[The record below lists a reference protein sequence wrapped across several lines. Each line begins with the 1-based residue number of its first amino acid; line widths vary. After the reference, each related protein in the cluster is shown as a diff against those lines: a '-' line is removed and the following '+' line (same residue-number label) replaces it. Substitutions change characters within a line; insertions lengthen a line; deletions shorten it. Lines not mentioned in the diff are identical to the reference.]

1 MGNIIITINRENG
14 SGGREIARRLGEMLG
29 LKVYDKSILEEI
41 VQKYKLNKEEI
52 ERIKAQK
59 TNLWSD
65 FCQFYRQFSAAGNSY
80 QNEDRKIT
88 SRELYYAEAQ
98 IMRNLASQESCI
110 IVGRSGFHVFKDNP
124 DALSIFIIADR
135 EARIKRI
142 AQKEGVDEKTAAKL
156 IEKTDAARDNFTKTF
171 AGTSRYDARNYDIT
185 LNVSCFSTE
194 AIAAFLAENIKRK
207 MEAKK

>member
-1 MGNIIITINRENG
+1 MGNMIITINRENG

-41 VQKYKLNKEEI
+41 VQKYKINKEEI

-98 IMRNLASQESCI
+98 IMRDLASQESCI

-142 AQKEGVDEKTAAKL
+142 AQKEGVDEKTAEKL

-185 LNVSCFSTE
+185 LNVSRFSTE

-207 MEAKK
+207 MEAGM

>member
-1 MGNIIITINRENG
+1 MIITINRENG

-142 AQKEGVDEKTAAKL
+142 AQKEGVDEKTADKL
-156 IEKTDAARDNFTKTF
+156 IEKTDAARDNFTRTF

-185 LNVSCFSTE
+185 LNVSRFSTE
-194 AIAAFLAENIKRK
+194 AIAAFLAENIKSK
-207 MEAKK
+207 MAAGM

>member
-1 MGNIIITINRENG
+1 MIITINRENG

-41 VQKYKLNKEEI
+41 VQKYNLNKEEI

-142 AQKEGVDEKTAAKL
+142 AQKEGVDEKTAAKF
-156 IEKTDAARDNFTKTF
+156 IEKTDTARDNFTKTF

-185 LNVSCFSTE
+185 LNVSRFSTE

-207 MEAKK
+207 MAAGM

>member
-1 MGNIIITINRENG
+1 MGNMIITINRENG

-41 VQKYKLNKEEI
+41 VQKYKINKEEI

-142 AQKEGVDEKTAAKL
+142 AQKEGVDEKTADKL

-171 AGTSRYDARNYDIT
+171 ADTSRYDARNYDIT
-185 LNVSCFSTE
+185 LNVSRFSTE

-207 MEAKK
+207 MEAGM

>member
-1 MGNIIITINRENG
+1 MGNMIITINRENG

-142 AQKEGVDEKTAAKL
+142 AQKEGVDEKTADKL

-185 LNVSCFSTE
+185 LNVSRFSTE

-207 MEAKK
+207 MEAGM